1 MSILATHQL
10 SASIAGQNIC
20 NELNLKIEPKQC
32 WGILGRNGIGKSTLM
47 RTLSGLRSADGGT
60 VSLMDKALS
69 DYSRRQV
76 AQHIG
81 ILFQDSDDPF
91 PSTVMETALIGR
103 HPYLDN
109 WQWETENDINIT
121 RQALHQVGLTG
132 FEARMVDTLSGG
144 ERQRLAIASVLVQ
157 EPDLFF
163 LDEPTNHLDM
173 HHQVILL
180 SLLANRV
187 SVENKAM
194 VMIMHDINLAA
205 RFCDHLLLMFNKGNT
220 LHGPI
225 DEVLNAENLE
235 QLYQHP
241 VMAIDTPDGTVW
253 LPG

>member
-10 SASIAGQNIC
+10 SASIAGLKIC
-20 NELNLKIEPKQC
+20 AELDLKIEPKQC
-32 WGILGRNGIGKSTLM
+32 WGILGRNGVGKSTLM
-47 RTLSGLRSADGGT
+47 QNLSGLRESDAGT
-60 VSLMDKALS
+60 ISLMDKALS
-69 DYSRRQV
+69 DYDRRQV

-81 ILFQDSDDPF
+81 ILFQDNDDPF

-103 HPYLDN
+103 HPYLDS
-109 WQWETENDINIT
+109 WQWESDDDIRIT
-121 RQALHQVGLTG
+121 RQALQQVGLTG
-132 FEARMVDTLSGG
+132 FETRMVNTLSGG

-187 SVENKAM
+187 SIENKAM
-194 VMIMHDINLAA
+194 VMIMHDINLAS
-205 RFCDHLLLMFNKGNT
+205 RFCDHLLLMFGEGNT

-235 QLYQHP
+235 KLYKHP
-241 VMAIDTPDGTVW
+241 VMAIDTPDGTFW

>member
-10 SASIAGQNIC
+10 SASIAGLKIC
-20 NELNLKIEPKQC
+20 NELDLNIEAKQC
-32 WGILGRNGIGKSTLM
+32 WGILGRNGAGKSTLM
-47 RTLSGLRSADGGT
+47 QTLSGLRAADQGT
-60 VSLMDKALS
+60 ISLMDKALS

-81 ILFQDSDDPF
+81 ILFQENEDPF
-91 PSTVMETALIGR
+91 PSTVIETALIGR

-109 WQWETENDINIT
+109 WQWESDNDIRIT
-121 RQALHQVGLTG
+121 REALQQVGLTG
-132 FEARMVDTLSGG
+132 FETRMVNTLSGG

-157 EPDLFF
+157 QPDLFF

-187 SVENKAM
+187 SLENKAM
-194 VMIMHDINLAA
+194 IMIMHDINLAS
-205 RFCDHLLLMFNKGNT
+205 RFCDHLLLMFGDGNT
-220 LHGPI
+220 LHGPVE
-225 DEVLNAENLE
+225 DVLNAKNLE